1 MFRPKLLIAGL
12 VVVAFGVAV
21 MFVNGSERAEAVADE
36 LVEATAVLPEN
47 EGRLVIVSGTPQ
59 LADGGIITDE
69 EAGLRVENA
78 VYYSRVP
85 LQKVY
90 VKKQRQ
96 VVVDEGEDK
105 LSEVDDVKEIEYY
118 VALEWIGANHEREPE
133 VSVTSVR
140 YENPSRVKLDA
151 YHASGDLRICGFG
164 ISAAD
169 VRDHIETANRWF
181 TQGELEAACGS
192 YITRSEIGLR
202 AVTNEDGR
210 GMLSNG
216 DDIGNVH
223 VHFSYETLEGAEA
236 VTIVGRQRG
245 DEIVLEEDDLVS
257 EAEHVRSGVVSR
269 EEFLDAITAEDASS
283 RKIGIGALVLGAVL
297 VLLSLGLGRG

>member
-1 MFRPKLLIAGL
+1 MAMICRPKLLIAGL

-21 MFVNGSERAEAVADE
+21 MFANGSERAEAVADE

-47 EGRLVIVSGTPQ
+47 EGKLVIVSGTPQ

-118 VALEWIGANHEREPE
+118 VAQEWIGASHEREAE

-169 VRDHIETANRWF
+169 VRDHIETATRWF
-181 TQGELEAACGS
+181 AQGELEAACGS

-202 AVTNEDGR
+202 AVTDENGH
-210 GMLSNG
+210 GMLNILDSTRL
-216 DDIGNVH
+216 IQ
-223 VHFSYETLEGAEA
+223 SP
-236 VTIVGRQRG
+236 
-245 DEIVLEEDDLVS
+245 LVYS
-257 EAEHVRSGVVSR
+257 T
-269 EEFLDAITAEDASS
+269 FLI
-283 RKIGIGALVLGAVL
+283 
-297 VLLSLGLGRG
+297 